1 MTSAAAELRPI
12 LAAERIESLEIGQ
25 WQGVWRRLRR
35 HRFAVLGMTVI
46 AFVGAVAISA
56 PLTAPYGFDEQNLLD
71 RYTLPSALNW
81 FGTDDLGRDVLSRL
95 MYGARISLFV
105 ATTTTLVATSIGIIM
120 GALAGYLGGWVE
132 VVLMRLADIML
143 SLPQLPLLIIFAAAL
158 GSDFLPIFGRGVA
171 TMILVL
177 TFFGW
182 MTVARLTHGAVL
194 SLRHREFTE
203 AARALGASSWHI
215 ILRHMLPNSLAPI
228 IVAATLGLGN
238 RIILEATLSFLGL
251 GVNPPTPS
259 WGNMLQNAQ
268 GYIWSQP
275 WLAIYPGAC
284 IFVMVLSVN
293 FLGDGLRDALDP
305 RLKI

>member
-1 MTSAAAELRPI
+1 MTSAAAELRPAI
-12 LAAERIESLEIGQ
+12 EAERIESLEVGQ
-25 WQGVWRRLRR
+25 WQAVWRRLRR
-35 HRFAVLGMTVI
+35 HRFAVLGMVVVACFAAI
-46 AFVGAVAISA
+46 ALFA
-56 PLTAPYGFDEQNLLD
+56 PLVAPYGFDDQNLLD
-71 RYTLPSALNW
+71 RYALPSSQHW
-81 FGTDDLGRDVLSRL
+81 FGTDDLGRDVLTRL

-105 ATTTTLVATSIGIIM
+105 AVSTTLLATFIGIVV
-120 GALAGYLGGWVE
+120 GAVAGYVGGYVE
-132 VVLMRLADIML
+132 MVLMRFADIML
-143 SLPQLPLLIIFAAAL
+143 SLPALPVLIIFAAAL
-158 GSDFLPIFGRGVA
+158 GGDFLPIFGKGVA

-177 TFFGW
+177 TIFGW
-182 MTVARLTHGAVL
+182 MVVARLTHGSVL

-203 AARALGASSWHI
+203 AARALGGATGHI

-228 IVAATLGLGN
+228 IVAATLGLGT

-275 WLAIYPGAC
+275 WLAIWPGAC
-284 IFVMVLSVN
+284 IFFTVLAVN

>member
-1 MTSAAAELRPI
+1 MTSAAAELRPA
-12 LAAERIESLEIGQ
+12 LEAERIESLEIGQ
-25 WQGVWRRLRR
+25 WSAVWRRLRR
-35 HRFAVLGMTVI
+35 HRFAVLGMFIIAFFWVI
-46 AFVGAVAISA
+46 ALLA
-56 PLTAPYGFDEQNLLD
+56 PVIAPSGFDEQALLD
-71 RYTLPSALNW
+71 RYALPTADHW
-81 FGTDDLGRDVLSRL
+81 FGTDDLGRDVLTRL
-95 MYGARISLFV
+95 MYGARVSLFV
-105 ATTTTLVATSIGIIM
+105 ATTTTIIATLVGLIIGAT
-120 GALAGYLGGWVE
+120 AGYLGGVVE
-132 VVLMRLADIML
+132 TLFMRFTDIML
-143 SLPQLPLLIIFAAAL
+143 SLPALPVLIIFSAAL
-158 GSDFLPIFGRGVA
+158 GGDFFPAFGKGVS

-177 TFFGW
+177 TIFGW
-182 MTVARLTHGAVL
+182 MTVARLTHGSVL

-203 AARALGASSWHI
+203 AARALGGSSWHT

-275 WLAIYPGAC
+275 WLAIWPGAC
-284 IFVMVLSVN
+284 IFFTVLAVN